1 MADLTF
7 KRVAVLG
14 AGTMGAGIGQVCARA
29 GCDVVLF
36 EPAPDI
42 QKRALKSIEADL
54 KKGVELG
61 KLTREAEQAV
71 HARLKFAQMLGDC
84 AGVDLVIEAVPE
96 RLELKQELFSKL
108 DDHLAPDAVLATNT
122 SSLSVTAIAAPTRFP
137 HRVAGLHFF
146 NPPTRMALVEVVAAH
161 QTSPDVVSRCVQFTR
176 DLGKE
181 PVLVQD
187 SPGFIVNRCARPFYS
202 EALRCLG
209 ENVADVMTIDAILKA
224 GGFKM
229 GPFELMDL
237 IGIDINFTATR
248 TIWEAY
254 FLDPRY
260 RPHPLQKK
268 MVDAG
273 YLGRKSGRGF
283 YEYADGK

>member
-1 MADLTF
+1 
-7 KRVAVLG
+7 
-14 AGTMGAGIGQVCARA
+14 MGAGIAQVCALA

-36 EPAPDI
+36 EPAPDV
-42 QKRALKSIEADL
+42 QKRAQKSIETDL

-61 KLTREAEQAV
+61 KLDREAERAV
-71 HARLKFAQMLGDC
+71 HARLKYTQMLGDC
-84 AGVDLVIEAVPE
+84 EGVELVIEAVPE
-96 RLELKQELFSKL
+96 RLELKQELFAKC
-108 DDHLAPDAVLATNT
+108 DDLVSPDAVLATNT

-146 NPPTRMALVEVVAAH
+146 NPPARMKLVEVVKAH
-161 QTSPDVVSRCVQFTR
+161 QTAPDVVERCLGFAR
-176 DLGKE
+176 DIGKE

-187 SPGFIVNRCARPFYS
+187 SPGFIVNRCARPFYG

-209 ENVADVMTIDAILKA
+209 EGVADVKTIDEILRA

-248 TIWEAY
+248 SIWEAY
-254 FLDPRY
+254 FEDPRY
-260 RPHPLQKK
+260 RPHPIQKK
-268 MVDAG
+268 MLDAG